1 MKRKNL
7 LWACVLTALFIFK
20 FTVFY
25 VSADLPLIGIGYPFT
40 MVFFGMLAYCIFSA
54 RKSSARKKWVQY
66 LLLDAVVS
74 IVMFIDLYYNTY
86 YDQLPVL
93 GLLSLISM
101 MQKMQGGTVE
111 ELFDISFLLMVADL
125 PLILA
130 LLIKKV
136 DFSIP
141 KVRWMP
147 IVSVSL
153 SGLLLFSIFTNT
165 QWDIPTAMQHS
176 ELFTYHARDVKNFLT
191 GYKTVE
197 AQEVLAD
204 GRVAEYVQ
212 TSIQKSPYHGIAKER
227 NLILVQME
235 SIQDFVIGASYNGQE
250 IAPNLTA
257 LLGNDTIYFDHYYQ
271 QIGKGGTSDAEF
283 ASLNSLLPV
292 MYGQSYTLF
301 QDDSFYGLP
310 WLLRDQ
316 GYETAAMHGYIADF
330 WNRNQAYP
338 VQGFQ
343 HFYSEKDYTLT
354 RENKVG
360 WSIGDEDFFQQSI
373 SYMKQLSKP
382 FFSFLITLTS
392 HCPYDITEMYNGITL
407 APEHQDTWFGNYLNS
422 VHYTDAAIGKFIE
435 TLKKEGL
442 YEDSILVFYGD
453 HFGLMSSEPEC
464 NALMS
469 EFLGY
474 KYDYDQMMNIPLLIH
489 IPGSGVSLTRSV
501 AGGQIDLMPTLLDLM
516 GYSDHVR
523 MALGSNLLT
532 KESGFVASQ
541 AYMLKGSFFT
551 DEVAFEMARDG
562 IFENSRAWNTKTH
575 EEIQDLEPFRW
586 LSEESAKLADFSAA
600 LLKENV
606 LAQFTDAK

>member
-1 MKRKNL
+1 
-7 LWACVLTALFIFK
+7 
-20 FTVFY
+20 
-25 VSADLPLIGIGYPFT
+25 
-40 MVFFGMLAYCIFSA
+40 
-54 RKSSARKKWVQY
+54 
-66 LLLDAVVS
+66 
-74 IVMFIDLYYNTY
+74 
-86 YDQLPVL
+86 
-93 GLLSLISM
+93 
-101 MQKMQGGTVE
+101 
-111 ELFDISFLLMVADL
+111 
-125 PLILA
+125 
-130 LLIKKV
+130 
-136 DFSIP
+136 
-141 KVRWMP
+141 
-147 IVSVSL
+147 
-153 SGLLLFSIFTNT
+153 
-165 QWDIPTAMQHS
+165 MQHS

-407 APEHQDTWFGNYLNS
+407 APEQRPLHGCCHWK
-422 VHYTDAAIGKFIE
+422 VHRNVEKGGVIRGQH
-435 TLKKEGL
+435 
-442 YEDSILVFYGD
+442 SRILRRPFW
-453 HFGLMSSEPEC
+453 
-464 NALMS
+464 A
-469 EFLGY
+469 
-474 KYDYDQMMNIPLLIH
+474 
-489 IPGSGVSLTRSV
+489 
-501 AGGQIDLMPTLLDLM
+501 
-516 GYSDHVR
+516 HV
-523 MALGSNLLT
+523 L
-532 KESGFVASQ
+532 
-541 AYMLKGSFFT
+541 
-551 DEVAFEMARDG
+551 
-562 IFENSRAWNTKTH
+562 
-575 EEIQDLEPFRW
+575 
-586 LSEESAKLADFSAA
+586 
-600 LLKENV
+600 
-606 LAQFTDAK
+606 

>member
-1 MKRKNL
+1 
-7 LWACVLTALFIFK
+7 
-20 FTVFY
+20 
-25 VSADLPLIGIGYPFT
+25 

-360 WSIGDEDFFQQSI
+360 
-373 SYMKQLSKP
+373 
-382 FFSFLITLTS
+382 
-392 HCPYDITEMYNGITL
+392 
-407 APEHQDTWFGNYLNS
+407 GN
-422 VHYTDAAIGKFIE
+422 
-435 TLKKEGL
+435 
-442 YEDSILVFYGD
+442 
-453 HFGLMSSEPEC
+453 
-464 NALMS
+464 
-469 EFLGY
+469 
-474 KYDYDQMMNIPLLIH
+474 
-489 IPGSGVSLTRSV
+489 
-501 AGGQIDLMPTLLDLM
+501 
-516 GYSDHVR
+516 
-523 MALGSNLLT
+523 
-532 KESGFVASQ
+532 
-541 AYMLKGSFFT
+541 
-551 DEVAFEMARDG
+551 
-562 IFENSRAWNTKTH
+562 
-575 EEIQDLEPFRW
+575 
-586 LSEESAKLADFSAA
+586 
-600 LLKENV
+600 
-606 LAQFTDAK
+606 